1 MLKNATKTRNVD
13 NILLKKHPITR
24 KNVDALVNIVLNVE
38 VLLQRPSDKLAKE
51 DLSLAVA
58 KKDQNIKEFVINI
71 SLRIYIVHTCMFHT
85 Q

>member
-58 KKDQNIKEFVINI
+58 KKDQYIKDF
-71 SLRIYIVHTCMFHT
+71 YQH
-85 Q
+85 

>member
-24 KNVDALVNIVLNVE
+24 KNVDVLINIVLNVE

-58 KKDQNIKEFVINI
+58 KKDQYLKDFVINI
-71 SLRIYIVHTCMFHT
+71 SSHMQKC
-85 Q
+85 

>member
-1 MLKNATKTRNVD
+1 MLLNATNKRNVD
-13 NILLKKHPITR
+13 NMILKKHPITR

>member
-24 KNVDALVNIVLNVE
+24 KNVDVLINIVLNVE

-58 KKDQNIKEFVINI
+58 KKDQYIKDF
-71 SLRIYIVHTCMFHT
+71 YQH
-85 Q
+85 